1 MFRYAKGALKA
12 LTITALL
19 TLTAVLTCAQQTTG
33 SVTMSASVSN
43 FVELNSGGAVTLTG
57 NLGGSIITDGTANNP
72 LAVVVDLGELGP
84 ANTNSFVKL
93 SVPLRLRSNVAYQLN
108 MVSSVAG
115 AGATASSLKDTDIG
129 FGLTP
134 AARPANLAAGVDTN
148 ATPGDPT
155 IGGSTDVD
163 GRWVFA
169 GANSTLGAYA
179 SSAGVL
185 SGPRINK
192 AVAAQSNTSLTLP
205 AIFAVKPQFF
215 DPAPA
220 ITISAQFT
228 VVAILFR

>member
-1 MFRYAKGALKA
+1 MFKLKKGV
-12 LTITALL
+12 LTSLAITALL
-19 TLTAVLTCAQQTTG
+19 AMSAAVTNAQQTTG
-33 SVTMSASVSN
+33 SVTMQATVSN
-43 FVELNSGGAVTLTG
+43 FVELTSGGAVTLTG
-57 NLGGSIITDGTANNP
+57 NLGGSVITDGTANTP
-72 LAVVVDLGELGP
+72 LAVVVDMGELGP

-93 SVPLRLRSNVAYQLN
+93 SVPVRLRSNVSYQLN

-115 AGATASSLKDTDIG
+115 AGATSFSLQDTDVG

-134 AARPANLAAGVDTN
+134 AARPANLAPGADTN

-169 GANSTLGAYA
+169 GSNSTLGAYA
-179 SSAGVL
+179 VSGEVL

-192 AVAAQSNTSLTLP
+192 AVSANSATNLTFP
-205 AIFAVKPQFF
+205 AIFAIKPQFF

-220 ITISAQFT
+220 ITITAQFT
-228 VVAILFR
+228 VVAL

>member
-1 MFRYAKGALKA
+1 MCKFTKGILSALA
-12 LTITALL
+12 LSTLL
-19 TLTAVLTCAQQTTG
+19 TLSAAATHAQTTG
-33 SVTMSASVSN
+33 SVTMTASVSN

-57 NLGGSIITDGTANNP
+57 NSGGSVITDGTASTP

-115 AGATASSLKDTDIG
+115 AGATAFSLKDTDVG

-134 AARPANLAAGVDTN
+134 AARPANLAPGADTN

-155 IGGSTDVD
+155 VGGSTDVN

-179 SSAGVL
+179 VSGAVL
-185 SGPRINK
+185 NGPRVNK
-192 AVAAQSNTSLTLP
+192 AVADNSNTSLTLP

-220 ITISAQFT
+220 ITITAQFT
-228 VVAILFR
+228 VVAL

>member
-1 MFRYAKGALKA
+1 MFKSSKGILSALA
-12 LTITALL
+12 ITALL
-19 TLTAVLTCAQQTTG
+19 MISAVATSAQTTG
-33 SVTMSASVSN
+33 SVTINATVSN
-43 FVELNSGGAVTLTG
+43 FVELTSGGAVTLTG
-57 NLGGSIITDGTANNP
+57 NSGGSVITDGTANSP
-72 LAVVVDLGELGP
+72 LAVVVNVGELGP
-84 ANTNSFVKL
+84 SNTNSFVKL

-108 MVSSVAG
+108 MATSVAG
-115 AGATASSLKDTDIG
+115 AGATSFSLKDTDVG

-155 IGGSTDVD
+155 VGGSTDAN

-179 SSAGVL
+179 VSGAVL

-192 AVAAQSNTSLTLP
+192 AVAANSATSLDLP
-205 AIFAVKPQFF
+205 AIFAIKPQFF

-220 ITISAQFT
+220 ITITAQFT
-228 VVAILFR
+228 VVAL

>member
-1 MFRYAKGALKA
+1 MFRPTKGVLSALAVATLLVMSAAVSYA
-12 LTITALL
+12 
-19 TLTAVLTCAQQTTG
+19 QTTG
-33 SVTMSASVSN
+33 SVTMTATVSN
-43 FVELNSGGAVTLTG
+43 FVELTSGGAVTLTG
-57 NLGGSIITDGTANNP
+57 NSGGSIITDGTANTP
-72 LAVVVDLGELGP
+72 LAVVVDMGELGP
-84 ANTNSFVKL
+84 SNTNSFVKL
-93 SVPLRLRSNVAYQLN
+93 SVPVRVRSNVAYQLN

-115 AGATASSLKDTDIG
+115 AGATSFGLKDTDVG

-155 IGGSTDVD
+155 VGGSTDVN

-179 SSAGVL
+179 VSGAVL
-185 SGPRINK
+185 SGPRVNK
-192 AVAAQSNTSLTLP
+192 TVAANSNTSLTLP

-220 ITISAQFT
+220 ITITAQFT
-228 VVAILFR
+228 VVAL

>member
-1 MFRYAKGALKA
+1 MSNDMFTPTKIVLKA
-12 LTITALL
+12 LVITALI
-19 TLTAVLTCAQQTTG
+19 TMTAVMASAQTTG
-33 SVTMSASVSN
+33 SVTMNATVSN
-43 FVELNSGGAVTLTG
+43 FVELTSGGAVTLTG
-57 NLGGSIITDGTANNP
+57 NLGGSVITDGTANSP
-72 LAVVVDLGELGP
+72 LAVVVNLGELGP
-84 ANTNSFVKL
+84 SNTNSFVKL

-115 AGATASSLKDTDIG
+115 AGATAFSLKDTDVG

-155 IGGSTDVD
+155 IGGSTDVN

-179 SSAGVL
+179 VSGAVL
-185 SGPRINK
+185 SGPRINQ
-192 AVAAQSNTSLTLP
+192 AVAANSATNLTVP
-205 AIFAVKPQFF
+205 AIFAVKPQFY

-220 ITISAQFT
+220 ITITAQFT
-228 VVAILFR
+228 VVAL

>member
-1 MFRYAKGALKA
+1 MSSPSKGMFCALVLAILVFLSGAVCDA
-12 LTITALL
+12 
-19 TLTAVLTCAQQTTG
+19 QTTG
-33 SVTMSASVSN
+33 SVTMNATVSN
-43 FVELNSGGAVTLTG
+43 FVELTSGGAVTLTG
-57 NLGGSIITDGTANNP
+57 NSGGSVITDGTANSP
-72 LAVVVDLGELGP
+72 LAVVVNVGELGP
-84 ANTNSFVKL
+84 SNTNSFVKL

-108 MVSSVAG
+108 MVTSVAG
-115 AGATASSLKDTDIG
+115 AGATAYSLKDTDVG

-155 IGGSTDVD
+155 VGGSTDVN

-179 SSAGVL
+179 VSGAVW

-192 AVAAQSNTSLTLP
+192 AVGANSATNLTVP
-205 AIFAVKPQFF
+205 AIFAIKPQFF

-220 ITISAQFT
+220 ITITAQFT
-228 VVAILFR
+228 VVAL

>member
-1 MFRYAKGALKA
+1 MFTPTKGFIKA
-12 LTITALL
+12 LALA
-19 TLTAVLTCAQQTTG
+19 TLICATAVIASAQTTG

-43 FVELNSGGAVTLTG
+43 FVELTSGGAVSLTG
-57 NLGGSIITDGTANNP
+57 NSGGSVITDGTANSP
-72 LAVVVDLGELGP
+72 LAVVVNLGELGP
-84 ANTNSFVKL
+84 SNTNSFVKL

-115 AGATASSLKDTDIG
+115 AGATAFSLKDTDVG

-134 AARPANLAAGVDTN
+134 AARPANLAPGVDTN
-148 ATPGDPT
+148 STPGDPT
-155 IGGSTDVD
+155 IGGSTDVN

-179 SSAGVL
+179 VSGGVL
-185 SGPRINK
+185 TGPRINQ
-192 AVAAQSNTSLTLP
+192 AVSANSNTNLTFP

-220 ITISAQFT
+220 ITITAQFT
-228 VVAILFR
+228 VVAL

>member
-1 MFRYAKGALKA
+1 MFNFTKGVVKA
-12 LTITALL
+12 LAITALL
-19 TLTAVLTCAQQTTG
+19 AVTAVMTCAQTTG
-33 SVTMSASVSN
+33 SVTMTASVSN
-43 FVELNSGGAVTLTG
+43 FVELTSGGAVTLTG
-57 NLGGSIITDGTANNP
+57 NLGGSVITDGTANNP

-84 ANTNSFVKL
+84 ANSNSFVKL

-115 AGATASSLKDTDIG
+115 AGATSFSLKDTDVG

-155 IGGSTDVD
+155 VGGSTDAN

-179 SSAGVL
+179 VSGAVL

-192 AVAAQSNTSLTLP
+192 AVAPNSATNLSFP

-220 ITISAQFT
+220 ITITAQFT
-228 VVAILFR
+228 VVAL

>member
-1 MFRYAKGALKA
+1 
-12 LTITALL
+12 
-19 TLTAVLTCAQQTTG
+19 V
-33 SVTMSASVSN
+33 
-43 FVELNSGGAVTLTG
+43 
-57 NLGGSIITDGTANNP
+57 
-72 LAVVVDLGELGP
+72 GP
-84 ANTNSFVKL
+84 SNTNSFVKL
-93 SVPLRLRSNVAYQLN
+93 SVPLRLRSNVGYQLN

-115 AGATASSLKDTDIG
+115 AGATSFSLKDTDVG

-134 AARPANLAAGVDTN
+134 AARPANLAAGTDTN

-155 IGGSTDVD
+155 VGGSTDVN

-179 SSAGVL
+179 VSGAVL

-192 AVAAQSNTSLTLP
+192 TVAGNSATNLTFP

-220 ITISAQFT
+220 ITITAQFT
-228 VVAILFR
+228 VVAL

>member
-1 MFRYAKGALKA
+1 MFKLTKGVLNVLAIA
-12 LTITALL
+12 
-19 TLTAVLTCAQQTTG
+19 TLISATAVIASAQTTG

-57 NLGGSIITDGTANNP
+57 HLGGSIITDGTINNP
-72 LAVVVDLGELGP
+72 LAVVVNLGELGP
-84 ANTNSFVKL
+84 ANANQFVKL
-93 SVPLRLRSNVAYQLN
+93 SVPVRLRSNVAYQLN

-115 AGATASSLKDTDIG
+115 AGATAFSLKDTDVG

-134 AARPANLAAGVDTN
+134 AARPANLAAGADTN

-155 IGGSTDVD
+155 VGGSTDAN

-179 SSAGVL
+179 SSAEVL

-192 AVAAQSNTSLTLP
+192 AVSAQSNTNLSLP
-205 AIFAVKPQFF
+205 AIFAIKPQFY

-220 ITISAQFT
+220 ITITAQFT
-228 VVAILFR
+228 VVAL

>member
-1 MFRYAKGALKA
+1 MFKTIKGVRTALA
-12 LTITALL
+12 ITALL
-19 TLTAVLTCAQQTTG
+19 MMTAAVTFAQQTTG
-33 SVTMSASVSN
+33 SVTMTATVSN

-57 NLGGSIITDGTANNP
+57 NLGGSVITDGTANTP
-72 LAVVVDLGELGP
+72 LAVVVNLGEVGP
-84 ANTNSFVKL
+84 ANANSFVKL

-115 AGATASSLKDTDIG
+115 AGATAFSLKDTDVG

-155 IGGSTDVD
+155 IGGSTDVN

-179 SSAGVL
+179 VSGQVL
-185 SGPRINK
+185 TGPRINQ
-192 AVAAQSNTSLTLP
+192 AVSANSNTNLTFP
-205 AIFAVKPQFF
+205 AIFTVKPQFF

-220 ITISAQFT
+220 ITITAQFT
-228 VVAILFR
+228 VVAL

>member
-1 MFRYAKGALKA
+1 MSKLIKGAL
-12 LTITALL
+12 TALAITTLL
-19 TLTAVLTCAQQTTG
+19 TMTAAAQTTG
-33 SVTMSASVSN
+33 SVTMSATVSN
-43 FVELNSGGAVTLTG
+43 FVELTSGGAVTLTG
-57 NLGGSIITDGTANNP
+57 NSGGSVITDGTANSP
-72 LAVVVDLGELGP
+72 LAVVVNLGELGP
-84 ANTNSFVKL
+84 SNTNSFVKL

-115 AGATASSLKDTDIG
+115 AGATAFSLKDTDVG

-155 IGGSTDVD
+155 VGGSTDAN

-179 SSAGVL
+179 VSGQVL
-185 SGPRINK
+185 TGPRINQ
-192 AVAAQSNTSLTLP
+192 AVAANSNTRFTLP

-215 DPAPA
+215 EPAPA
-220 ITISAQFT
+220 ITITAQFT
-228 VVAILFR
+228 VVAL